1 MILTI
6 FCTHER
12 ERLLAHLK
20 APGQDRSGKVF
31 FASDVYSY
39 DQGLVCYLRNFPILS
54 IIHVGTPSSLMLFA
68 NLPVSDLHFT
78 VGYSW
83 FQHPASCQDQFGL
96 YRKLSTSPV
105 STL

>member
-1 MILTI
+1 ML
-6 FCTHER
+6 
-12 ERLLAHLK
+12 
-20 APGQDRSGKVF
+20 

-39 DQGLVCYLRNFPILS
+39 DQCLVCYLRDLLVLS

-96 YRKLSTSPV
+96 YRKLLIIPREV
-105 STL
+105 LL